1 MNTLS
6 IHGARRAHQIGNRP
20 EAVRLCREILRVNPK
35 DFDALYLLGYL
46 HSQAGE
52 LEEAERLIAEAL
64 KVNPYSS
71 DAAYNRG
78 CILQTLMRNTESSPW
93 LATPGLVEIKA
104 AVVAK
109 RRISEFNLN
118 FQVKRAEVKD
128 APKDAGKA
136 QPPAKKG

>member
-1 MNTLS
+1 MNTIS
-6 IHGARRAHQIGNRP
+6 IQGARRAHQIGNRP

-46 HSQAGE
+46 HSLAGE

-78 CILQTLMRNTESSPW
+78 TACRPD
-93 LATPGLVEIKA
+93 
-104 AVVAK
+104 
-109 RRISEFNLN
+109 R
-118 FQVKRAEVKD
+118 
-128 APKDAGKA
+128 
-136 QPPAKKG
+136 